1 MTIALGYALVLA
13 LAWWM
18 LRPVLAA
25 PAAAPAPHSAGFCP
39 NCGTPT
45 LPDSRFCA
53 ECGAAL
59 PS

>member
-1 MTIALGYALVLA
+1 MTIAIGYAIVLL

-25 PAAAPAPHSAGFCP
+25 APAPRVAGGFCP
-39 NCGTPT
+39 NCGVPT
-45 LPDSRFCA
+45 LPDARFCS

-59 PS
+59 PG